1 MEKRPTCFRIKN
13 ETNEKVVKLAEML
26 DTNKGDIVDK
36 AIDYYYW
43 HKEKEHEMKSMKYE
57 IEQMKTTLAEMN
69 QNIKH
74 IKLNQEKE
82 WEGKIIWTKKE
93 KPIHID

>member
-1 MEKRPTCFRIKN
+1 
-13 ETNEKVVKLAEML
+13 ML
-26 DTNKGDIVDK
+26 DTNKGNDEIDK
-36 AIDYYYW
+36 
-43 HKEKEHEMKSMKYE
+43 
-57 IEQMKTTLAEMN
+57 MKTILAEMT

>member
-1 MEKRPTCFRIKN
+1 MEKKPTCFRIKK
-13 ETNEKVVKLAEML
+13 ETNEKVDKLAKML

-43 HKEKEHEMKSMKYE
+43 HKEKENEMKT
-57 IEQMKTTLAEMN
+57 ILAEMT